1 MSIVYAS
8 DDAMRNAFCNFALLS
23 IIAVAMT
30 DMGKK
35 IGFIGFGC
43 MGSAI
48 ARGMLQA
55 GAVEG
60 SDIIACAHRYE
71 RLRQRMDTFGGSA
84 LESAAEVAR
93 RSDIVI
99 MAVKPYQVADV
110 MAVAGKEIAAK
121 PVVSIIAGMPF
132 DSWEKTLGERSSHLS
147 VIPNTPVA
155 VGAGITVFEE
165 RHSLAADDMV
175 FVRRMF
181 ESIGR
186 VVTVPGSLLGIAG
199 TLTGCGPAFAAMF
212 IEAMADAGV
221 KYGVPRAAAY
231 EMVSQ
236 MLLGTA
242 TLQLQSGDHPGVMK
256 DAVCSP
262 AGTTIRGV
270 EALERGG
277 FRAAIF
283 DAIQAIQEKKSDK

>member
-1 MSIVYAS
+1 
-8 DDAMRNAFCNFALLS
+8 MRNAFCNFAMS
-23 IIAVAMT
+23 CIIAAALG
-30 DMGKK
+30 DMEKI

-48 ARGMLQA
+48 ARGLVHA
-55 GAVEG
+55 GIVKG
-60 SDIIACAHRYE
+60 DNIIACAHRFE
-71 RLRQRMDTFGGSA
+71 KLQHTIAPIGGLA

-110 MAVAGKEIAAK
+110 MSVAGDEIASK
-121 PVVSIIAGMPF
+121 SVVSIIAGMPF
-132 DSWEKTLGERSSHLS
+132 ENWEKTIGEGSRHLS

-155 VGAGITVFEE
+155 SGTGITVFEE
-165 RHSLAADDMV
+165 RNSLPADDLA

-186 VVTVPGSLLGIAG
+186 VVTVPSHLLGIAG

-242 TLQLQSGDHPGVMK
+242 ALQLQSGEHPGVMK

-277 FRAAIF
+277 FRAAVF
-283 DAIQAIQEKKSDK
+283 DAIQAIQERK